1 MKLNNI
7 VGSVLGVE
15 PMQLTDASNSQ
26 NTPKWDSLRHIEV
39 IFAIESAYHV
49 RFTMAE
55 ITGLKNLGDIRRT
68 LASKSVASEETAA
81 PLLRTA

>member
-7 VGSVLGVE
+7 VGSVLGVDAA
-15 PMQLTDASNSQ
+15 QLSDVSNSQ

-49 RFTMAE
+49 RFTMSE
-55 ITGLKNLGDIRRT
+55 ITSLKNLGDIRRV
-68 LASKSVASEETAA
+68 LASKNIPGEELVE